1 MLHNDIFKEYLKIF
15 GFKPDNVVDWF
26 PNGLNSI
33 RIVYKNG
40 YTLIF
45 TYNNGLDWK
54 LETEDSF
61 LETLFG
67 KIAAKIA
74 HPFMEDN

>member
-1 MLHNDIFKEYLKIF
+1 MLHEDIFKEYLKIF
-15 GFKPDNVVDWF
+15 RFKPDTVIDWF

-33 RIVYKNG
+33 RLEYKNG
-40 YTLIF
+40 DRFIF
-45 TYNNGLDWK
+45 TYNDRLDWK
-54 LETEDSF
+54 LETENSF
-61 LETLFG
+61 LRTLFD

>member
-1 MLHNDIFKEYLKIF
+1 MLHEDIFKEYLKMF
-15 GFKPDNVVDWF
+15 GFKPDNVIDWF

-45 TYNNGLDWK
+45 TYNNHYSISNAIYIGR
-54 LETEDSF
+54 
-61 LETLFG
+61 
-67 KIAAKIA
+67 
-74 HPFMEDN
+74 HPFSSVLKEKCNSASKSSK